1 MISRKWVAVTGH
13 IMVFIPE
20 GRTVPKLNL
29 AQVST
34 SSLGFGQGRGSLFV
48 SFLQDYTAGVA
59 DHNSMQLE
67 NVIKAEVCSE
77 DRLSV
82 GEGRYLQFCRTKQ
95 PSMYSKRRRSL
106 DESPGRS

>member
-20 GRTVPKLNL
+20 GRAVPKLNL

-48 SFLQDYTAGVA
+48 SF
-59 DHNSMQLE
+59 
-67 NVIKAEVCSE
+67 
-77 DRLSV
+77 
-82 GEGRYLQFCRTKQ
+82 CRTTQ
-95 PSMYSKRRRSL
+95 RELLTIIQCS
-106 DESPGRS
+106 